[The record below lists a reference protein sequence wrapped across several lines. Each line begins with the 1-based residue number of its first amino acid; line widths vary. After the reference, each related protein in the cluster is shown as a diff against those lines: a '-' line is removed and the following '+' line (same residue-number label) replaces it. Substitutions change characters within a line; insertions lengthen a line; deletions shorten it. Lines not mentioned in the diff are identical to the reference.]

1 MNAPHLSGTTVRYGN
16 MSTNAQ
22 EDREL
27 TRDEIVFAYT
37 LILGRTPSEHE
48 LERMMERGAGLSRV
62 RRVFLASPEFA
73 RQIERF
79 LPHHEVRIAR
89 RLEPAQAKRY
99 LHLHIP
105 KTAGTTI
112 SAILATAIGHDRS
125 VTVSENGEGPL
136 GGRKPQELM
145 DYTFIFGHLSY
156 RAMQFFPPDTQA
168 ICALRRPGD
177 RLFSFFRY
185 VGRTK
190 DHPLYRTVTKKKMS
204 FGKFLEFI
212 DADPR
217 HQRGSDNVQMR
228 IISGL
233 TGEDHLGEEEKIFE
247 IALSNLTSGRV
258 LFGLTER
265 FDAFQAYLKHKGLI
279 RKISAA
285 RLNASDS
292 PAPIEGPVEALT
304 PTQRE
309 IYDRYIVWDTLLYNI
324 CDKIALDRE
333 MALPGPDDPAS

>member
-1 MNAPHLSGTTVRYGN
+1 MSSNAPETR
-16 MSTNAQ
+16 
-22 EDREL
+22 DL
-27 TRDEIVFAYT
+27 TRDEVIFAYE
-37 LILGRTPSEHE
+37 LILGRTPSTVE
-48 LERMMERGAGLSRV
+48 LDRLMERGTALNRV
-62 RRVFLASPEFA
+62 RRVFLASGEFS
-73 RQIERF
+73 QKMEKF
-79 LPHHEVRIAR
+79 LPNHEVRISR
-89 RLEPAQAKRY
+89 RLQPAQAKRY

-105 KTAGTTI
+105 KTAGTTM
-112 SAILATAIGHDRS
+112 SAILATAIGHEQS
-125 VTVSENGEGPL
+125 VTVSENGDGPL
-136 GGRKPQELM
+136 GGRTPQELM
-145 DYTFIFGHLSY
+145 EYKFIFGHLSY
-156 RAMQFFPPDTQA
+156 RAMGFFPPDTLGV
-168 ICALRRPGD
+168 CVLRRPGD
-177 RLFSFFRY
+177 RLYSFYRY
-185 VGRTK
+185 VGRTE
-190 DHPLYRTVTKKKMS
+190 DHPLYRVVTRGKMS
-204 FGKFLEFI
+204 FGDFLEFV

-217 HQRGSDNVQMR
+217 HRRGSDNVQMR